1 MDMQAPVDDVDTH
14 CESALWQLGKGS
26 RGVIT
31 GFDCAMPV
39 EYSSRLAEM
48 GFHIGESVTCLL
60 RPGFGCPRVYRVS
73 NTVYSLDEDLA
84 SCIRIAP
91 DV

>member
-1 MDMQAPVDDVDTH
+1 MDMQVPAGGADVKS
-14 CESALWQLGKGS
+14 EIALWHLGQNC
-26 RGVIT
+26 RAVII
-31 GFDCAMPV
+31 GFDGAMPL
-39 EYSSRLAEM
+39 EYSSRLSEM

-84 SCIRIAP
+84 AYIRVAA

>member
-1 MDMQAPVDDVDTH
+1 MDMRVPAAGVDV
-14 CESALWQLGKGS
+14 ESEVALWQLGKGS
-26 RGVIT
+26 NAVII
-31 GFDCAMPV
+31 GFDGAMPA
-39 EYSSRLAEM
+39 EYSSRLSEM
-48 GFHIGESVTCLL
+48 GFHVGESVTCLL

-84 SCIRIAP
+84 AYIRVAA